1 MTTFEL
7 GTLLTLNIV
16 LLVLNVILFIMNNAF
31 KKQVDKK
38 LQDAEYKRWQVIH
51 HHYVREEI
59 REGKKELTMLHPFI
73 REHGGCKGNKSV
85 WDDSLFM
92 TYRKK

>member
-1 MTTFEL
+1 MTFAL
-7 GTLLTLNIV
+7 ILLLALNLILLTFSIAL
-16 LLVLNVILFIMNNAF
+16 
-31 KKQVDKK
+31 KKDGEKQ

-51 HHYVREEI
+51 HHYVRNEI

-85 WDDSLFM
+85 WDDSIFM
-92 TYRKK
+92 THRKK